1 MSKRWGETFARG
13 VKGATLFQT
22 PWRRAATRLQVSLAL
37 KQRHWVETPRGRI
50 QFISPHP
57 RALEYPRDFLAREP
71 ETLAWI
77 DAFTAPGIFWD
88 IGANIGAYSLYAALR
103 PDIHVLAFEPGAASY
118 AALCENIGANERH
131 DAIEAYCLA
140 FNDRTTLAT
149 LNMGDAN
156 AGGFPNAFGSTR
168 NADGETVRTVA
179 RQAAIGFSI
188 DDFRATF
195 SLPAPNYLKLDID
208 GIEDKVLAGGA
219 RTLAEPALRGI
230 MIEMTR
236 DASKRNEGTEAA
248 LAKAGFR
255 FLRWG
260 VDSGLGALN
269 AEYIRA

>member
-1 MSKRWGETFARG
+1 
-13 VKGATLFQT
+13 
-22 PWRRAATRLQVSLAL
+22 
-37 KQRHWVETPRGRI
+37 
-50 QFISPHP
+50 
-57 RALEYPRDFLAREP
+57 
-71 ETLAWI
+71 
-77 DAFTAPGIFWD
+77 
-88 IGANIGAYSLYAALR
+88 
-103 PDIHVLAFEPGAASY
+103 
-118 AALCENIGANERH
+118 
-131 DAIEAYCLA
+131 
-140 FNDRTTLAT
+140 
-149 LNMGDAN
+149 MGDAN